1 MKIGILQTGIAADAL
16 ISKYGDYP
24 DSFEVMLQGR
34 GLNFEVFK
42 VLEGEF
48 PANPNVCEGWL
59 VTGSKHGA
67 YEQHDWIPPLEDLI
81 REIYAADLP
90 MIGVCFG
97 HQVIAQALGGKV
109 EKFSGGWGV
118 GPFTYAGKNG
128 ENAITLNAYHQDQVV
143 EAPACA
149 TGVLGNEFCV
159 NAVLTYGDK
168 AYTMQPHPEFST
180 QYIRDLIEARA
191 IGVIDED
198 VLADARNKLMEDV
211 DAQVAAD
218 QFEAFFKR
226 GK

>member
-16 ISKYGDYP
+16 ILKYGDYP

-34 GLNFEVFK
+34 GLEFEVFK
-42 VLEGEF
+42 VLQGEF
-48 PANPNVCEGWL
+48 PSDPSVCEGWL

-81 REIYAADLP
+81 RDIYAADLP

-109 EKFSGGWGV
+109 EKSSKGWGV
-118 GPFTYAGKNG
+118 GNYTYADKNG

-149 TGVLGNEFCV
+149 TDVLGNDFCE
-159 NAVLTYGDK
+159 NAILTYGTK

-191 IGVIDED
+191 IGVIDD
-198 VLADARNKLMEDV
+198 NVLADARSKLMDDV
-211 DAQVAAD
+211 DAQKAAD
-218 QFEAFFKR
+218 QFEAFFKY